1 MRRLVVILP
10 KIQSHCTVRRKACS
24 IAEHIRLDRCNP
36 TIIGAKIEAHY
47 FALTVDGSVID
58 SRRTLML
65 IAKVVAVCD
74 FGYSG
79 LRDDEKLSAF
89 LELEAAIWGCGSFA

>member
-1 MRRLVVILP
+1 MRRLVVIRP

-58 SRRTLML
+58 SRRTLLL

-79 LRDDEKLSAF
+79 RASCLRGA
-89 LELEAAIWGCGSFA
+89 